1 MVGWNAK
8 GLWDAPDA
16 LNAPL
21 LRRVQAYAMAVNEE
35 NARMGRIVAAPTA
48 GSAGTIPGALIG
60 VADHLNIPD
69 ERLVDPMILAAGVGK
84 AISKRMFISGAAG
97 GCQAEI
103 GSSAAMA
110 AAAVVELLGG
120 TPRAAVHAASLALM
134 NTIGLVCDPVGG
146 YVEVPCVSRNA
157 FFAVHAVSAAQLAL
171 AQLESFI
178 PPDEVLGAMASVG
191 RMMPAALRETADGG
205 LAQTPTGLAVTARMQ
220 GKEGQAEGD
229 LPGGM
234 TSLPMRRSISA
245 RMSSGFRPVSAQSRS
260 STHCEAGAGA
270 FISSS
275 RVMGRLLQ
283 AEWGKPTVAAGHF
296 GRLLFGLSA
305 AGLASGPSS
314 GAGRTPSAAV
324 ACSSARCR
332 LSVFSVFG

>member
-1 MVGWNAK
+1 MTTLHDLMNAPAPASAWVLAQDCAETGLDPDDIRAEMRRRIGEMRASVERGLASDARSITGMVGWNAK

-21 LRRVQAYAMAVNEE
+21 LKRVQAYAMAVNEE

-48 GSAGTIPGALIG
+48 GSAGTIPGALLG
-60 VADHLNIPD
+60 VADHLGLPD

-178 PPDEVLGAMASVG
+178 PPDEVVGAMASVG
-191 RMMPAALRETADGG
+191 RLMPAELRETAEGG
-205 LAQTPTGLAVTARMQ
+205 LAQTPTGLAVTARM
-220 GKEGQAEGD
+220 EGRGEE
-229 LPGGM
+229 GGM
-234 TSLPMRRSISA
+234 IELPMA
-245 RMSSGFRPVSAQSRS
+245 
-260 STHCEAGAGA
+260 
-270 FISSS
+270 
-275 RVMGRLLQ
+275 
-283 AEWGKPTVAAGHF
+283 
-296 GRLLFGLSA
+296 
-305 AGLASGPSS
+305 
-314 GAGRTPSAAV
+314 
-324 ACSSARCR
+324 
-332 LSVFSVFG
+332 

>member
-1 MVGWNAK
+1 LPLAALEVDAMTTLEALMNAPAPASAWVLERDCQETGLDPQDIRDEMARRIREMRDSVERGLNSSARSITGMVGWNAK

-21 LRRVQAYAMAVNEE
+21 IRRVQAYAMAVNEE

-48 GSAGTIPGALIG
+48 GSAGTIPGALLG
-60 VADHLNIPD
+60 VADHLGISD
-69 ERLVDPMILAAGVGK
+69 DRLVAPMILAAGVGK

-120 TPRAAVHAASLALM
+120 TPRAAVQAASMALM

-157 FFAVHAVSAAQLAL
+157 FYAVHAVSAAQLAL

-178 PPDEVLGAMASVG
+178 PPDEVLGAMAAVG
-191 RMMPAALRETADGG
+191 RMMPAELRETAEGG
-205 LAQTPTGLAVTARMQ
+205 LAQTPTGLAVTARME
-220 GKEGQAEGD
+220 GKGKD
-229 LPGGM
+229 SSTGM
-234 TSLPMRRSISA
+234 IELPMA
-245 RMSSGFRPVSAQSRS
+245 
-260 STHCEAGAGA
+260 
-270 FISSS
+270 
-275 RVMGRLLQ
+275 
-283 AEWGKPTVAAGHF
+283 
-296 GRLLFGLSA
+296 
-305 AGLASGPSS
+305 
-314 GAGRTPSAAV
+314 
-324 ACSSARCR
+324 
-332 LSVFSVFG
+332 

>member
-1 MVGWNAK
+1 MTPSDLTLEALMNAPAPASAWVLERDCAETGLDPADIRAEMLRRIGEMRASIARGLASRAPSITGMVGWNAQ
-8 GLWDAPDA
+8 GLWEAPDV

-21 LRRVQAYAMAVNEE
+21 IRRVQAYAMAVNEE

-60 VADHLNIPD
+60 VADHLGIGD

-120 TPRAAVHAASLALM
+120 TPRAAVQAASMALM

-157 FFAVHAVSAAQLAL
+157 FYAVHAVSAAQLAL

-191 RMMPAALRETADGG
+191 RMMPAALRETAEGG
-205 LAQTPTGLAVTARMQ
+205 LAQTPTGLAVTARM
-220 GKEGQAEGD
+220 EGREPEG
-229 LPGGM
+229 PGGM
-234 TSLPMRRSISA
+234 VELPM
-245 RMSSGFRPVSAQSRS
+245 V
-260 STHCEAGAGA
+260 
-270 FISSS
+270 
-275 RVMGRLLQ
+275 
-283 AEWGKPTVAAGHF
+283 
-296 GRLLFGLSA
+296 
-305 AGLASGPSS
+305 
-314 GAGRTPSAAV
+314 
-324 ACSSARCR
+324 
-332 LSVFSVFG
+332 

>member
-1 MVGWNAK
+1 MTLEELMNAPAPASGWVLAQDCAETGLDPQDIRTEMSRRIGEMRASVERGLASDARSITGMVGWNAK

-21 LRRVQAYAMAVNEE
+21 IRRVQAYAMAVNEE

-48 GSAGTIPGALIG
+48 GSAGTIPGALLG
-60 VADHLNIPD
+60 VADHLGLPD

-120 TPRAAVHAASLALM
+120 SPRAAVHAASLALM

-178 PPDEVLGAMASVG
+178 PPDEVVGAMASVG
-191 RMMPAALRETADGG
+191 RLMPAELRETAEGG
-205 LAQTPTGLAVTARMQ
+205 LAQTPTGLAVTARM
-220 GKEGQAEGD
+220 EGRGEEGE
-229 LPGGM
+229 M
-234 TSLPMRRSISA
+234 IELPMA
-245 RMSSGFRPVSAQSRS
+245 
-260 STHCEAGAGA
+260 
-270 FISSS
+270 
-275 RVMGRLLQ
+275 
-283 AEWGKPTVAAGHF
+283 
-296 GRLLFGLSA
+296 
-305 AGLASGPSS
+305 
-314 GAGRTPSAAV
+314 
-324 ACSSARCR
+324 
-332 LSVFSVFG
+332 